1 MPPQA
6 VLDMDKIRK
15 MGFRVVTIE
24 DDFIPKEIGWIDRRS
39 TGKPLRQQHALS
51 EISMTDFK
59 TLMTEKFV
67 SRNFPPEGVACH
79 RQCEC
84 CSFSTCEQA
93 PADSLLRQEY
103 ESLAYNFSIGDFDP
117 PQISLAT
124 KRAVEVLGNYSS
136 VIICLISTLYLA
148 TQLFTMTFKAYNCVC
163 VCVCT

>member
-103 ESLAYNFSIGDFDP
+103 ESLAYNFSFGDFDP

-148 TQLFTMTFKAYNCVC
+148 T
-163 VCVCT
+163 